1 LEQSKTDAN
10 ALKGI
15 GLMVLGAGIVIG
27 CDAISKL
34 LTVHYPVEQ
43 VLGLRQIIATLPL
56 VLYAYFFGGLKSLL
70 PVNVKGQLIR
80 AMLFCIATWLVISS
94 LKYLPLPT
102 VNSIGFS
109 APILVA
115 ALSMST
121 LNERVDMRRWIAILI
136 GFAGVLLIVRPGG
149 ASFEWILLL
158 PVALALFNGIRDIY
172 TRDLTKT
179 DSSLS
184 ILFCSSVVVLVVSL
198 PTAPFTW
205 KPLDGN
211 GLALFT
217 LSGLLYAAAH
227 LLMIEAFRF
236 GQAAAIASYR
246 YSALLWSVLYGY
258 FLWDHIPDIFVFA
271 GAALIAGGG
280 IYMLRQEVRRER

>member
-1 LEQSKTDAN
+1 
-10 ALKGI
+10 
-15 GLMVLGAGIVIG
+15 
-27 CDAISKL
+27 
-34 LTVHYPVEQ
+34 
-43 VLGLRQIIATLPL
+43 
-56 VLYAYFFGGLKSLL
+56 
-70 PVNVKGQLIR
+70 
-80 AMLFCIATWLVISS
+80 
-94 LKYLPLPT
+94 
-102 VNSIGFS
+102 
-109 APILVA
+109 
-115 ALSMST
+115 
-121 LNERVDMRRWIAILI
+121 MRRWIAILI